1 MADRVAKE
9 KQNQKLAAKDV
20 WSLILLVLITATL
33 VFIWTNS
40 MEAPAESSEKSQRV
54 MELLTPFLEV
64 FVGKGNVT
72 EFLVRKLAHFCEFG
86 LLGCELSL
94 MLVLRKRQTLQW
106 YVNIAMF
113 AFVVAA
119 LDETIQIFADRGSS
133 LADVWIDFAG
143 AATGIVGIYILH
155 AIGRHF
161 IRRKR
166 YKKTVRRMRAMRDT
180 SEASER
186 SKELEN
192 AAEDTTQGVQ

>member
-1 MADRVAKE
+1 MKNRNDKVTKKTELTKR
-9 KQNQKLAAKDV
+9 DIR
-20 WSLILLVLITATL
+20 SLILLVLITATL

-40 MEAPAESSEKSQRV
+40 MEAPAESSEKSQWV
-54 MELLTPFLEV
+54 MKLLTPFLEL

-94 MLVLRKRQTLQW
+94 MLILRRRQTLQW

-133 LADVWIDFAG
+133 LVDVWIDFAG

-166 YKKTVRRMRAMRDT
+166 AI
-180 SEASER
+180 
-186 SKELEN
+186 
-192 AAEDTTQGVQ
+192 Q

>member
-1 MADRVAKE
+1 MKE
-9 KQNQKLAAKDV
+9 EKREGKLKKGDV
-20 WSLILLVLITATL
+20 WSLVLLVLITATL

-40 MEAPAESSEKSQRV
+40 MEAPAESSEKSQWV
-54 MELLTPFLEV
+54 MKLLAPFLEL

-94 MLVLRKRQTLQW
+94 MLILRKRQTLQW
-106 YVNIAMF
+106 YVNIGMF

-119 LDETIQIFADRGSS
+119 LDETIQIFAERGSS
-133 LADVWIDFAG
+133 LVDVWIDFAG
-143 AATGIVGIYILH
+143 AVTGIVGVYILR
-155 AIGRHF
+155 AIGLHF

-166 YKKTVRRMRAMRDT
+166 YKKTLRKMRVMRDT
-180 SEASER
+180 SGESER
-186 SKELEN
+186 SKEFEN

>member
-1 MADRVAKE
+1 MADRMAKE
-9 KQNQKLAAKDV
+9 KQNRKLEAKDV
-20 WSLILLVLITATL
+20 WSLVLLVLMTATL

-40 MEAPAESSEKSQRV
+40 MEPPAESSEKSQWV
-54 MELLTPFLEV
+54 MQLLTPFLEL
-64 FVGKGNVT
+64 FIGKGNVT

-94 MLVLRKRQTLQW
+94 MLILRKRQTLQW
-106 YVNIAMF
+106 YVNIAMC

-143 AATGIVGIYILH
+143 AVTGIVGVYILH

-161 IRRKR
+161 IRRR
-166 YKKTVRRMRAMRDT
+166 SIGKKQSV
-180 SEASER
+180 
-186 SKELEN
+186 
-192 AAEDTTQGVQ
+192 